1 MKRSVTMR
9 LEEDKLAYIDY
20 IANKLDPARP
30 NRTRAVE
37 LLIDLVDGSFTDDM
51 VMMHSQAMDFVDRR
65 KKN

>member
-1 MKRSVTMR
+1 MKKSVTMR

-20 IANKLDPARP
+20 IADKLDPARP